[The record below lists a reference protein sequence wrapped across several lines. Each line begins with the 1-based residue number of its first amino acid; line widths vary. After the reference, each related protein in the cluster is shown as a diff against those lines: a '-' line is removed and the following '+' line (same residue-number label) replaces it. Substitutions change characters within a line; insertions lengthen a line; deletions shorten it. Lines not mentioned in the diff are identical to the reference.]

1 MIFNILYSKLN
12 NSKTLVKINMEQAIE
27 KNTVFRYERKFTV
40 SSASRGEIISR
51 IKNHPA
57 FFREIFAPRQVNN
70 IYFDTPALK
79 FYRDNEI
86 GISERKKVRVRWY
99 GELFQKIGSPK
110 LEYKIKSGLLGTK
123 WTFEVQPFEMKEKFS
138 TAFIS
143 SVLDRSY
150 VPKPILEDLK
160 MLSPS
165 LINCYKRTY
174 FLSAD
179 KQFRLTFD
187 EDLSYYRVATFH
199 PNILRKKEQENAFV
213 IELKYSEES
222 DEMANLITS
231 RFPYRLD
238 KSSKYVNGIHLT
250 RIKKG

>member
-1 MIFNILYSKLN
+1 
-12 NSKTLVKINMEQAIE
+12 MEQAF
-27 KNTVFRYERKFTV
+27 KRNTVFRYERKFTV
-40 SSASRGEIISR
+40 SSANRGDILSR

-86 GISERKKVRVRWY
+86 GISERKKVRIRWY
-99 GELFQKIGSPK
+99 GGLFQKIGSPK

-123 WTFEVQPFEMKEKFS
+123 WTFDVQPFEMEEQFS
-138 TAFIS
+138 AAYIS
-143 SVLDRSY
+143 AILNSSY
-150 VPKPILEDLK
+150 LPKQILEDLK

-187 EDLSYYRVATFH
+187 EDLSYYRVGAFRSDF
-199 PNILRKKEQENAFV
+199 LRKKEQDNAFV
-213 IELKYSEES
+213 IELKYPEEA
-222 DEMANLITS
+222 DETANRITS
-231 RFPYRLD
+231 ALPYRLD
-238 KSSKYVNGIHLT
+238 KSSKYVNGIKLT